1 MIRNRPSSVV
11 RLLTAG
17 WGGAWLGEGR
27 RQRRRLAGGQDLP
40 CHRTTHRGE
49 LPPFDLCLASPAGL
63 RAPLFCPSSV
73 LGVPAARLR
82 PHSPRFAPTLITLR
96 PGHKAPEGYLL
107 TKLQRHR
114 RRESILSEN
123 SLGQINAA

>member
-40 CHRTTHRGE
+40 CHPTTHRGE

-63 RAPLFCPSSV
+63 PGAFVLSFLCARSPCCPPEATFS
-73 LGVPAARLR
+73 
-82 PHSPRFAPTLITLR
+82 TLCS
-96 PGHKAPEGYLL
+96 HFDYSKAG
-107 TKLQRHR
+107 T
-114 RRESILSEN
+114 
-123 SLGQINAA
+123 